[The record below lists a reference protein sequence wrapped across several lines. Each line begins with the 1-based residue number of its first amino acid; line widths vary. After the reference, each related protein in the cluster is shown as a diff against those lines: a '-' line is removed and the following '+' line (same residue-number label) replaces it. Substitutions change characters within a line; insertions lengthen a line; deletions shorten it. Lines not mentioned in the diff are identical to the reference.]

1 MLKKYELL
9 VMIFVKKYLTCP
21 FHQLLMTSEFNPF
34 RKFFYYEKKLFL
46 SIFKN
51 ESLCFNPFYV
61 GFAKRN

>member
-34 RKFFYYEKKLFL
+34 RKFFYYEY
-46 SIFKN
+46 
-51 ESLCFNPFYV
+51 PV
-61 GFAKRN
+61 